1 MANTPSKKFMLV
13 KALGKIKRVF
23 FKIGLQKNLGFT
35 LKFR

>member
-23 FKIGLQKNLGFT
+23 FKIGLQKKSWVHFEI
-35 LKFR
+35 